1 MSLQTLAQEK
11 FWSNK
16 AECDDAEKN
25 YQMRL
30 SGAKDG
36 KSSLAAEIAKARQ
49 HIKTSLECVD
59 GLAAIASGPN
69 PDLVKKI
76 SSLEKENKDL
86 KKVTDDLRSL
96 VIKLENRV
104 ASLEKG
110 GPESKKSET
119 KEEEED
125 DDVDLFGSDSESED
139 DEEKNR
145 VRDERLAAYHAKK
158 AKKPQVIAKTSVVL
172 DIKPWD
178 DTTDMDAML
187 KLCKTIQKD
196 GLLWGASKLVP
207 VGYGIN
213 KLRVMCVVEDEKV
226 SIDELMEQIEGF
238 EELVQS
244 VDIDSMGKI

>member
-1 MSLQTLAQEK
+1 M
-11 FWSNK
+11 
-16 AECDDAEKN
+16 
-25 YQMRL
+25 
-30 SGAKDG
+30 
-36 KSSLAAEIAKARQ
+36 
-49 HIKTSLECVD
+49 
-59 GLAAIASGPN
+59 
-69 PDLVKKI
+69 
-76 SSLEKENKDL
+76 SLEKSLYL
-86 KKVTDDLRSL
+86 KMKISGKILPFFLVTDDLRSL

-196 GLLWGASKLVP
+196 GLLWGACK
-207 VGYGIN
+207 
-213 KLRVMCVVEDEKV
+213 
-226 SIDELMEQIEGF
+226 
-238 EELVQS
+238 
-244 VDIDSMGKI
+244 